1 MNKIDRI
8 QSKINNLEL
17 EINRDTFKERK
28 QRTRRLIQKGALLE
42 KYFDCDNLSVDDTE
56 DLLKTFSNYVN
67 GNKPD
72 KHKKTPQT

>member
-1 MNKIDRI
+1 MSVDHVSQQLYDI
-8 QSKINNLEL
+8 LEDL
-17 EINRDTFKERK
+17 
-28 QRTRRLIQKGALLE
+28 QRGALLE

-72 KHKKTPQT
+72 KHKKKPQT